1 MQFPVQLQLQFKN
14 VLYCSFSGRNNITFL
29 ICNGS
34 DPSTDQHKPIKKNR
48 PLEVAFAATVVVYIF
63 VFVKV
68 KKYEKKEI
76 LPTVSATVSA
86 AVDIGRS
93 NLGLKK
99 HLPEFLNS
107 VLFQKSQ
114 NLIDLSTICSILTFF
129 TPLIL
134 LVVYLGKVSTLTK
147 LDTFPNYFLADFL
160 QFYLTS
166 IWHVTILCK
175 IFSKSDSMSKV
186 VKREVIR
193 MGLKY
198 GQFLKELHYRCC
210 KNAQFR

>member
-1 MQFPVQLQLQFKN
+1 MVYIK
-14 VLYCSFSGRNNITFL
+14 FL
-29 ICNGS
+29 ICYGS

-68 KKYEKKEI
+68 KKYERKEI
-76 LPTVSATVSA
+76 LPTISATISATVER
-86 AVDIGRS
+86 VDIGKS
-93 NLGLKK
+93 NLGMKK

-114 NLIDLSTICSILTFF
+114 NLIDLSTICSILSFF
-129 TPLIL
+129 TPLLL
-134 LVVYLGKVSTLTK
+134 LVVYLGKVSTLTR

-186 VKREVIR
+186 VKREIIK
-193 MGLKY
+193 MGLKH
-198 GQFLKELHYRCC
+198 GQFLQELPHRCC
-210 KNAQFR
+210 KNAQYR

>member
-1 MQFPVQLQLQFKN
+1 M
-14 VLYCSFSGRNNITFL
+14 
-29 ICNGS
+29 
-34 DPSTDQHKPIKKNR
+34 
-48 PLEVAFAATVVVYIF
+48 
-63 VFVKV
+63 
-68 KKYEKKEI
+68 
-76 LPTVSATVSA
+76 PTVSATVLA

-107 VLFQKSQ
+107 VVFQKSQ

-129 TPLIL
+129 TPLLL
-134 LVVYLGKVSTLTK
+134 LVVYLGKVSTLTR

-175 IFSKSDSMSKV
+175 IFSKSDSKSDSMSKV